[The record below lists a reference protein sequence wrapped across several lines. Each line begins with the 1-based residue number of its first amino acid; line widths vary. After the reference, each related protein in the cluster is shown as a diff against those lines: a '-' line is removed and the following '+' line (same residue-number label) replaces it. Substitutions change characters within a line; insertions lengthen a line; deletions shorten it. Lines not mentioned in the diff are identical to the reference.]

1 MTKLNCDM
9 GESFGI
15 YRAGNDEEIMPL
27 IDIANNNNCINWM
40 GFKLG
45 STTIYFRITYY
56 SNGCPVRKI
65 PTYKKPDIKEKIYD
79 RIKLRHG

>member
-1 MTKLNCDM
+1 
-9 GESFGI
+9 
-15 YRAGNDEEIMPL
+15 
-27 IDIANNNNCINWM
+27 NNNNCINWM

-56 SNGCPVRKI
+56 SNGRPVRKI

-79 RIKLRHG
+79 RIKL